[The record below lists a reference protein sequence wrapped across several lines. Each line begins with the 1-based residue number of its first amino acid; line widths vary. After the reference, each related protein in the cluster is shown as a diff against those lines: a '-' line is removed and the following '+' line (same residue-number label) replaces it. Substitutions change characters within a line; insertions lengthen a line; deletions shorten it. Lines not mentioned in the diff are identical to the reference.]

1 MNFEFADSTPTKNAA
16 GRKHRRGKGSQ
27 KSSSSSYGSSSK
39 SSKYSSAAATSLDAL
54 PTPGGSK
61 SIDQDQNSCAGSL
74 TYSAS
79 SSVFSADDSADS
91 SFAEIIKILD
101 TGEAGEGGAS
111 SKIKAYMA
119 ERPQER
125 QNACGMDASPAVAGW
140 MQRIEE
146 RSKEQQKLRSH
157 EQEQS
162 ATSMISAEMQYSND
176 DSSDDEELKMLGTIG
191 GDKGD
196 DDFALPKTTQ
206 QVAKQPFRTTTPPP
220 NTRQRRTSTP
230 PGEIPLVRT
239 SSRHS
244 KSSSD
249 GSFGTPAPSS
259 PPSYAKS
266 HLKPPP
272 RAVSQ
277 YSKAKTKTSP
287 VKDISEPVYKNFWM
301 CGFTDAFKFD
311 GFKE

>member
-1 MNFEFADSTPTKNAA
+1 ML
-16 GRKHRRGKGSQ
+16 
-27 KSSSSSYGSSSK
+27 
-39 SSKYSSAAATSLDAL
+39 TSFDW
-54 PTPGGSK
+54 TT
-61 SIDQDQNSCAGSL
+61 I
-74 TYSAS
+74 
-79 SSVFSADDSADS
+79 S
-91 SFAEIIKILD
+91 SFIN
-101 TGEAGEGGAS
+101 
-111 SKIKAYMA
+111 
-119 ERPQER
+119 R
-125 QNACGMDASPAVAGW
+125 
-140 MQRIEE
+140 
-146 RSKEQQKLRSH
+146 
-157 EQEQS
+157 
-162 ATSMISAEMQYSND
+162 
-176 DSSDDEELKMLGTIG
+176 G
-191 GDKGD
+191 GDKTG

-220 NTRQRRTSTP
+220 NARQRRTSTP

-244 KSSSD
+244 KSASD

-311 GFKE
+311 GFKEWSQSLCSSSRQTLLKLLLFWTSHKIKMWT